1 MKLILTLAAT
11 AALAA
16 SPVLAQ
22 APAST
27 GFGKPFGIPASSANK
42 PRDYGIAPPVGSS
55 GSSSSRPKTYG
66 APDAGGGFKPYQ
78 PYKPG
83 SVYASPK
90 PPSSGAKPCETSV
103 YVNACDKRR

>member
-1 MKLILTLAAT
+1 MKLTVTLAAT
-11 AALAA
+11 AVLAA
-16 SPVLAQ
+16 GPALAQ

-27 GFGKPFGIPASSANK
+27 GFGKPFGSPASSASK
-42 PRDYGIAPPVGSS
+42 PRDYGVAPPVGSS
-55 GSSSSRPKTYG
+55 RRPKAYA

>member
-1 MKLILTLAAT
+1 MKLITTLAAAT
-11 AALAA
+11 VLAGGPA
-16 SPVLAQ
+16 LAQ

-27 GFGKPFGIPASSANK
+27 GFGKPYGSPAASASK

-55 GSSSSRPKTYG
+55 SSSSQPRIYG
-66 APDAGGGFKPYQ
+66 APDAGGGFKPYR

-83 SVYASPK
+83 FVYASPK
-90 PPSSGAKPCETSV
+90 PPSAGAKPCETSV